1 MSKESK
7 KPQDMSIEDI
17 LKSIKG
23 VISERKNLNYEDA
36 EESEDDVLEL
46 TEVISGADE
55 EKRDLDDEED
65 QLISSKSAEEIGNV
79 FKNFTDTIKNKKL
92 DNNITSK
99 NALEELVAEMLRPE
113 LKIWLD
119 KNLPILVKDLVE
131 SEIRKILQSNGRK

>member
-1 MSKESK
+1 MSKENK

-23 VISERKNLNYEDA
+23 VISERKNLSYEDA

-46 TEVISGADE
+46 TEVISGAEE
-55 EKRDLDDEED
+55 EKGNLNDDED
-65 QLISSKSAEEIGNV
+65 QLISSKSAEEISNA
-79 FKNFTDTIKNKKL
+79 
-92 DNNITSK
+92 SK

-113 LKIWLD
+113 LKMWLD

-131 SEIRKILQSNGRK
+131 SEIRKILQSNSRK